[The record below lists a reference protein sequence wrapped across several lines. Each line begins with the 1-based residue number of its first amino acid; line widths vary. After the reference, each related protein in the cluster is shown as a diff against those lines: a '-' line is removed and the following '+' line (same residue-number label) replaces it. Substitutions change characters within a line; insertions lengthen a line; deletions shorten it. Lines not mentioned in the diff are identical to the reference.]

1 MDFISMAVRT
11 HPGVWLTPLLLL
23 ISHHLPVLVLL
34 ARLAQQCSN
43 AICQRSMPDAL
54 CPQKHTH
61 KRTHALPGKDTF
73 QCRIYQ
79 YPRFRHQFT
88 RDPRTEKHTLTQPW
102 WVTRFICLPTGGA
115 GAETGVGDETGPITV
130 RGQIITAVTHC
141 LIIHK
146 RRKDDRMG
154 VCSILTKN
162 EVKKKIPVKGN
173 SQFWECYLL
182 FLRLVEIGYCQAVS
196 DVCTAIPSVARH

>member
-1 MDFISMAVRT
+1 MAILT

-23 ISHHLPVLVLL
+23 IFHHLPVLVLL

-43 AICQRSMPDAL
+43 AICQRSMPNAL

-61 KRTHALPGKDTF
+61 KHTHALPGKDTF

-130 RGQIITAVTHC
+130 REQIIRAVT
-141 LIIHK
+141 LIIYKH
-146 RRKDDRMG
+146 MG
-154 VCSILTKN
+154 VWSTVTKN
-162 EVKKKIPVKGN
+162 KGKKGQSQPPVTGN
-173 SQFWECYLL
+173 SQCWECYLL
-182 FLRLVEIGYCQAVS
+182 FSAVCWNKIYCQIVS
-196 DVCTAIPSVARH
+196 DVCTAIPGSNGKKKYF